1 MKKII
6 LPLIL
11 CVFSIGHLFA
21 QDSRYPQW
29 TAAEVAKANTAK
41 GTSLTQEE
49 KNVIYLMNLAR
60 LNGTKFRDT
69 YAKGYLGNKSSS
81 YISSLYSDLS
91 RVSNLPMLV
100 PETYLT
106 KAAAAHAKEM
116 GSSGQ
121 VSHNSLDGTDCFTR
135 IRNNGYRG
143 NALGENCSYG
153 ESSALGIVMQLLV
166 DEGVSGVG
174 HRKNILGSE
183 YKCVGVAIRSHS
195 YYGTNCVQ
203 DFGDN
208 INSVLSGGVS
218 NNSNNNS
225 YNNNGYNNN
234 SYNNNGYNNNNSYN
248 NNGYNNNNSY
258 NNNNGY
264 NNNNS
269 YNNNGNYKSR
279 TYTDGNTTYYE
290 EVYEYESD

>member
-1 MKKII
+1 MKKIL

-11 CVFSIGHLFA
+11 SVFSIGHLFA

-81 YISSLYSDLS
+81 YISSLYSDLAK
-91 RVSNLPMLV
+91 VSNLPMLV

-106 KAAAAHAKEM
+106 KAAVAHAQEM
-116 GSSGQ
+116 GRSGQ
-121 VSHNSLDGTDCFTR
+121 SGHNSLDGTDAFTR
-135 IRNNGYRG
+135 IENHGYQG
-143 NALGENCSYG
+143 YAMAENCSYG
-153 ESSALGIVMQLLV
+153 ESTAIGIVMQLLV
-166 DEGVSGVG
+166 DEGVSDVG
-174 HRKNILGSE
+174 HRKNILDRDH
-183 YKCVGVAIRSHS
+183 KAVGVAIRSHT
-195 YYGTNCVQ
+195 YYKSNCVQ
-203 DFGDN
+203 DFGDKAV
-208 INSVLSGGVS
+208 SVLSGGV
-218 NNSNNNS
+218 NNSDN
-225 YNNNGYNNN
+225 NNN

-248 NNGYNNNNSY
+248 NNGYHNNNSY

-269 YNNNGNYKSR
+269 YNNNNGNYKSR